1 MEGGK
6 MKQRISYALG
16 ALGHDTYY
24 AAISVFFI
32 AFVTSQMFA
41 GSEHEDAMIA
51 LVTSLVVII
60 RLVEIVFDPIIGSII
75 DNTRTRWGKFK
86 PWLVAGGLISSV
98 MIVLMFSDFFGL
110 AKSSNTTL
118 FIIVFIIS
126 FVILV
131 LFIPSRTLPFG
142 Q

>member
-41 GSEHEDAMIA
+41 GSEHEDKMIA

-60 RLVEIVFDPIIGSII
+60 RLIEIAFDPIIGSII
-75 DNTRTRWGKFK
+75 DNTRTRWGSLNLG
-86 PWLVAGGLISSV
+86 W
-98 MIVLMFSDFFGL
+98 
-110 AKSSNTTL
+110 
-118 FIIVFIIS
+118 
-126 FVILV
+126 
-131 LFIPSRTLPFG
+131 SRAV
-142 Q
+142 